1 MSTESFSLFDLS
13 PGRVFAERFK
23 IDRIHRHNGLVPAFA
38 ATDDQSGEDVCL
50 MVFPPSLFEDSS
62 QAEEFRAA
70 CQPWLRVRSPHCAR
84 VREIGQQ
91 SSAILWVTDPP
102 RGTSLRKHLE
112 AQKRVA
118 PELAVRMG
126 LDMLDGLIAIHDVG
140 LVHGDVKPQT
150 VYVEEKKRPQA
161 QLVDGGVTPGLWN
174 AKHLGERTALIGTP
188 FYAPVEQFGGE
199 SPDVQSDVYNVATVL
214 FEMIAGVLP
223 WPGKSY
229 LEVFQAKLDRH
240 PPSIR
245 RRASDVEITPELE
258 KAIVAGM
265 LADRRER
272 YHSATEFRD
281 ALQAAAS

>member
-1 MSTESFSLFDLS
+1 
-13 PGRVFAERFK
+13 
-23 IDRIHRHNGLVPAFA
+23 
-38 ATDDQSGEDVCL
+38 
-50 MVFPPSLFEDSS
+50 
-62 QAEEFRAA
+62 
-70 CQPWLRVRSPHCAR
+70 
-84 VREIGQQ
+84 
-91 SSAILWVTDPP
+91 
-102 RGTSLRKHLE
+102 
-112 AQKRVA
+112 
-118 PELAVRMG
+118 
-126 LDMLDGLIAIHDVG
+126 
-140 LVHGDVKPQT
+140 
-150 VYVEEKKRPQA
+150 
-161 QLVDGGVTPGLWN
+161 
-174 AKHLGERTALIGTP
+174 
-188 FYAPVEQFGGE
+188 
-199 SPDVQSDVYNVATVL
+199 VL